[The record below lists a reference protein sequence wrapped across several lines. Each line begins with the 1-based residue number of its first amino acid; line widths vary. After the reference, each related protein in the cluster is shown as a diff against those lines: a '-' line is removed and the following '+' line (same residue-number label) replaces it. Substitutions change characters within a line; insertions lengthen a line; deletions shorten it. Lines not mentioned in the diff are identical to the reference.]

1 MGQQGRKGG
10 SSCACK
16 FGFWADFFLGML
28 QLKALYEQ
36 DSSSSLKLKELRS

>member
-1 MGQQGRKGG
+1 VLVNLASGLI
-10 SSCACK
+10 
-16 FGFWADFFLGML
+16 FFLGML